1 MTSHH
6 ITSHHTYCIFLL
18 TYSLPYLTLG
28 LETMGDRLFD
38 ESVYFAASGASDGEI
53 KAGAAD
59 TEHVVSH
66 AMPCDYNG
74 TDKRRKSE

>member
-6 ITSHHTYCIFLL
+6 ITLVVFS
-18 TYSLPYLTLG
+18 SLPTPCRTLG

-59 TEHVVSH
+59 TEHVVSN
-66 AMPCDYNG
+66 AM
-74 TDKRRKSE
+74 SL